1 MVPVP
6 RWDVRRLRDVTDFD
20 LQRWMERPLSRRRVL
35 RGAGR
40 SSLGLAAAALLAA
53 CSSGEPVAQ
62 PSKLPP
68 LAGELSVAQWPL
80 YLDRAKGGHRPT
92 LEAFEQKY
100 GISVDYKEIISDNQD
115 FFAKLVPYFRQ
126 KQPSGWD
133 LVALS
138 DWVVGLMNEAGWIE
152 RLDYSHLPHVSEN
165 LLPAFTEP
173 NYDPGN
179 AHSVP
184 WQGGVTGIAYNPKLT
199 GFEVARFEDLW
210 DDRLAGH
217 VGMLTEMVDSMSLT
231 LLTLG
236 IEPTQATLDDAQ
248 LAQQKLIEQRDAGI
262 VRGYFGQGYTDAM
275 VSGDTWAT
283 MAWSGDVFYYK
294 CIGGAPDLEF
304 VVPEEGGM
312 LWVTP
317 LEIPMLAAHPTD
329 AHAFMDWY
337 YRPDIAVQVT
347 DWVLYMTPVDGV
359 QELMAQKAE
368 TSSGGTKQY
377 YETLSQ
383 SELLFPPGDPSQ
395 ANLHAYKRFDSAT
408 YQQWADLFGDVINA

>member
-1 MVPVP
+1 MKVGG
-6 RWDVRRLRDVTDFD
+6 RDVDDFGFD
-20 LQRWMERPLSRRRVL
+20 LDRWMERPLSRRQVL
-35 RGAGR
+35 RGAGKG
-40 SSLGLAAAALLAA
+40 SIGIAAAAFLAA

-62 PSKLPP
+62 PTELPP

-80 YLDRAKGGHRPT
+80 YIDRAKGGHRPT
-92 LEAFEQKY
+92 LEAFEKRFDVQ
-100 GISVDYKEIISDNQD
+100 VDYKEIISDNQE
-115 FFAKLVPYFRQ
+115 FFAKVVPYFKRN
-126 KQPSGWD
+126 QPSGWD
-133 LVALS
+133 LIALS

-152 RLDYSHLPHVSEN
+152 TLDFGHLPHVSSN
-165 LLPAFTEP
+165 LLPAFSQP

-199 GFEVARFEDLW
+199 GFEITRFEDLW
-210 DDRLAGH
+210 DDRLGGH
-217 VGMLTEMVDSMSLT
+217 VGMLTEMVDTMSLT
-231 LLTLG
+231 MLTQG
-236 IEPTQATLDDAQ
+236 VEPADATLDDAKR
-248 LAQQKLIEQRDAGI
+248 AQEKLVQQRDAGL
-262 VRGYFGQGYTDAM
+262 VRGYYGQGYTDPM

-294 CIGGAPDLEF
+294 YLGGAPDLEF

-317 LEIPMLAAHPTD
+317 LEIPQQAAHPTD
-329 AHAFMDWY
+329 AHAFIDWY

-359 QELMAQKAE
+359 QDLMAKKAAQ
-368 TSSGGTKQY
+368 SSGGTQRY

-383 SELLFPPGDPSQ
+383 SPLLFPPQDPSQ
-395 ANLHAYKRFDSAT
+395 ANLHGYKRFDIAT
-408 YQQWADLFGDVINA
+408 YQQYASLFSDVINA